1 MHIHYTPDLK
11 KNPGKCLDFQLTGP
25 LIRNLSLTGYADP
38 VTQYGQESLN
48 QKSLQ
53 ALLIDIGSA
62 ISDKSDAAATVSST
76 GQQEILN
83 DGLFHFEK
91 AAVKLSQTRSV
102 RLWDLVLEVG
112 WVL

>member
-1 MHIHYTPDLK
+1 MHIHYTPDPK
-11 KNPGKCLDFQLTGP
+11 TNPGKCLDFQLTGP

-38 VTQYGQESLN
+38 VTPYGQESLN

-53 ALLIDIGSA
+53 ALRIDIAAA
-62 ISDKSDAAATVSST
+62 ISDKTATVSST

-91 AAVKLSQTRSV
+91 AAVKAAGRSLSGSGIWCSR
-102 RLWDLVLEVG
+102 
-112 WVL
+112 